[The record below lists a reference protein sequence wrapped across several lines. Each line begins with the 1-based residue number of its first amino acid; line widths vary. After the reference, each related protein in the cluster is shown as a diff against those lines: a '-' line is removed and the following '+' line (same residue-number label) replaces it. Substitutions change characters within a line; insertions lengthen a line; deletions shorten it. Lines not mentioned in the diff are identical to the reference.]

1 MRKTMLLNPIVRYLG
16 AILLVVG
23 LSTGGF
29 AGEKKVIPYEASYMG
44 IALLDMTLTWEDM
57 DSTVQV
63 TYDNQL
69 KPFIARFHHIHNIYN
84 VQFDKDDY
92 EPVTWSKSVSEGS
105 MDFFLEAIRSEN
117 GSDVLYSNGAIRSFP
132 QGAFSVF
139 SATHF
144 LASKAPDPNYF
155 PADIEVFIDGE
166 IWQATATRYTKS
178 QPHPDINL
186 ASTQV
191 LIQTDLKYV
200 RGKRVMDENDIL
212 MDVIATEGTRFI
224 LWVEEDGSYSK
235 AQFGKFPKAVVLERR
250 QK

>member
-57 DSTVQV
+57 DSTVQI
-63 TYDNQL
+63 TYDNQV
-69 KPFIARFHHIHNIYN
+69 KPFIGRFHHIHNIYQ
-84 VQFDKDDY
+84 VHFEKQSYK
-92 EPVTWSKSVSEGS
+92 PISWSKKISEGS
-105 MDFFLEAIRSEN
+105 MDFFLEGNRPVD
-117 GSDVLYSNGAIRSFP
+117 GTRVMYSNGATASIP
-132 QGAFSVF
+132 GDAFTVF

-144 LASKAPDPNYF
+144 LASRAHDAEYF
-155 PADIEVFIDGE
+155 PVDIKVFIDGE
-166 IWQATATRYTKS
+166 IWKATATRYTAT
-178 QPHPDINL
+178 QPPPDINL
-186 ASTQV
+186 ASSQV
-191 LIQTDLKYV
+191 LIQTDLQYV
-200 RGKRVMDENDIL
+200 SGKRVMEENDIL

-235 AQFGKFPKAVVLERR
+235 AQFGKFPKAVVMERL
-250 QK
+250 KK